1 MKGKS
6 KDLYDLTIIGGGPA
20 GLFASFYAGLREM
33 KVKIIEAQPYLGGKV
48 HVYPEKMI
56 WDVGGLTP
64 IAGNQF
70 IKQTVEQGMT
80 FDPTIALNQTVN
92 KIKRNE
98 KGIFELVTNRNKSH
112 YSKAILLAVGG
123 GIIDPMKLDVE
134 SASLYENSNLH
145 YKVTSI
151 KDFKDKKILI
161 SGGGPSAVDWA
172 NEIAPIAKQVILIYR
187 GEQLKSHEADIT
199 KLSHNKVV
207 YFTNT
212 EISELLGDEDQVNHV
227 RVVNN
232 QTNKTTT
239 FPVDAILV
247 NHGYDRNQSL
257 LKNSRLDVQLVEDY
271 FIEGNPKGESSI
283 AGLYAAGDILHY
295 EGKLHLIAGAF
306 QDAVNAVNC
315 AKLHIE
321 PEAHEM
327 ALVSSHND
335 RLEEKNKQYIYG

>member
-1 MKGKS
+1 MLTRNEE
-6 KDLYDLTIIGGGPA
+6 LYDLTIIGGGPA

-33 KVKIIEAQPYLGGKV
+33 KVKIIEAQSYLGGKV

-64 IAGNQF
+64 ISGDQL
-70 IKQTVEQGMT
+70 IKQTVEQGLT
-80 FDPTIALNQTVN
+80 FEPTIALNQIVN
-92 KIKRNE
+92 KISRNDE
-98 KGIFELVTNRNKSH
+98 AIFELETNQNKTH
-112 YSKAILLAVGG
+112 YSKAILLAIGG

-134 SASLYENSNLH
+134 NASLYENSNL
-145 YKVTSI
+145 YYNVTSI

-199 KLSHNKVV
+199 KLSKNRVD

-212 EISELLGDEDQVNHV
+212 EIKELLGDERHVNQV

-232 QTNKTTT
+232 KTNETATLSI
-239 FPVDAILV
+239 DAILV
-247 NHGYDRNQSL
+247 NHGYERNQSL
-257 LKNSRLDVQLVEDY
+257 MKNSELDVQLEDDH
-271 FIEGNPKGESSI
+271 FILGNPMGESNI
-283 AGLYAAGDILHY
+283 AGLYAAGDILSY
-295 EGKLHLIAGAF
+295 GGKLHLIAGAF

-315 AKLHIE
+315 AKRYIE

-327 ALVSSHND
+327 ARVSSHND
-335 RLEEKNKQYIYG
+335 LLEEKNKQYIYG